1 MLKVVRNNIFKD
13 VVSHELVYE
22 VRRNPDGATLE
33 LGSKIVHKMFIECDA
48 DRHARV
54 SAQTRTVLRLWL
66 QSRSRLRFDRS
77 PDLADGLP

>member
-33 LGSKIVHKMFIECDA
+33 LGSKIV
-48 DRHARV
+48 
-54 SAQTRTVLRLWL
+54 Q
-66 QSRSRLRFDRS
+66 
-77 PDLADGLP
+77 